1 MQSNHTVSYP
11 GLTADLGSS
20 ESRCYGRIADDRL
33 ISRFSFLR
41 WNVAIICKNISEAI
55 SKLQPANS
63 IEEQCSTSRIRLP
76 YPASPMTVM
85 QSEEFKMTLMSV
97 SINAAQYCNIFVQ
110 LERDSTSTH
119 VNQFNILGTK

>member
-1 MQSNHTVSYP
+1 MYVTVSYP

-20 ESRCYGRIADDRL
+20 KSRCYGRITDDGL

-41 WNVAIICKNISEAI
+41 WNVAIICKNIPEAI

-76 YPASPMTVM
+76 YPASPLTVM
-85 QSEEFKMTLMSV
+85 KSEVFDDTYVRE
-97 SINAAQYCNIFVQ
+97 Y
-110 LERDSTSTH
+110 
-119 VNQFNILGTK
+119 